1 MGDIKRYDSCISCK
15 KKVNS
20 CTIGKKFIT
29 CCHCKRSCRVAD
41 FKQNKM
47 VPLICTHPVIN
58 AELTL
63 IATQNVFCNITLLSS
78 DDDIVETLLELT
90 DIEIKYN
97 TSTFIVIGTE

>member
-1 MGDIKRYDSCISCK
+1 MGDIKRYDLCISCK

-20 CTIGKKFIT
+20 CTIGKTFIT
-29 CCHCKRSCRVAD
+29 CCHCHC
-41 FKQNKM
+41 KQNKV